1 MEKEMFDAVRPIVQ
15 KTIVINP
22 ELVKEELQTPGMDN
36 LRRAFFAEYKKQK
49 KLKTYGSRI
58 DCLVEAKRKTHKLM
72 NELYTALMFESLA
85 EELVNQVPPEK
96 DE

>member
-22 ELVKEELQTPGMDN
+22 ELLKEELQTPGMDN
-36 LRRAFFAEYKKQK
+36 LRRVFFEEYKKQK
-49 KLKTYGSRI
+49 KSKTYRNRK
-58 DCLVEAKRKTHKLM
+58 DCLEEAKRKKRKLM
-72 NELYTALMFESLA
+72 NELYTALRFEILA
-85 EELVNQVPPEK
+85 EELVNQAPPKK